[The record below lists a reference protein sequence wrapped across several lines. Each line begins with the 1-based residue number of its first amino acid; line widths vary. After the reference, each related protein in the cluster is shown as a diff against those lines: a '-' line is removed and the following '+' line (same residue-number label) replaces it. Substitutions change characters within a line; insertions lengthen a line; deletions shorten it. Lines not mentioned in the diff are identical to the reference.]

1 MRVCSP
7 LALLILLSGCRGCGP
22 AATTPTTLSAPKTT
36 SSRPAATEAASTVKV
51 YGLTLGATDPAG
63 ITAWITAHGLNC
75 KAEASP
81 RRATQRYECGK
92 DAGLKPDTLPERPAL
107 NGGQLTQILLSHGD
121 DVPLTHISVTR
132 QFSLPADAVTDYST
146 ALASLTSTYG
156 APARASGPPD
166 AAKFS
171 GPMAHWSADWRFT
184 NIEVHLSILK
194 AGGSFISV
202 NERYDVPGASDAEG
216 VRGPEKLEPTPG
228 GDPFG
233 FDKIPGLK
241 KPSWH
246 Q

>member
-1 MRVCSP
+1 MN
-7 LALLILLSGCRGCGP
+7 
-22 AATTPTTLSAPKTT
+22 
-36 SSRPAATEAASTVKV
+36 V

-63 ITAWITAHGLNC
+63 ITAWIAAHGLNC

-81 RRATQRYECGK
+81 RRATQRYECG
-92 DAGLKPDTLPERPAL
+92 AGSGLKPDTLPERPAL

-132 QFSLPADAVTDYST
+132 QFSLPADAVTDYSA

-156 APARASGPPD
+156 APARASGTPD

-171 GPMAHWSADWRFT
+171 GPMAHWSVDWRFT
-184 NIEVHLSILK
+184 NIEVHLSVLK

-216 VRGPEKLEPTPG
+216 TRAPKVIWRCLIISASGTVLMWVLLEPTPG